1 MIDKLGKLEV
11 GDKTYPIAFNLNV
24 LELIQEKYQTIDE
37 WQNSLIGTEGNLPNI
52 KCLKWSFTQ
61 FINEAIDIENETLE
75 TKRPF
80 VTEKQVGRILGEI
93 GWDQATINLFGLVSQ
108 STPEGEEDPNE

>member
-11 GDKTYPIAFNLNV
+11 GEVTYPIAFNLNV
-24 LELIQEKYQTIDE
+24 LENIQESYGTIDE
-37 WQNSLIGTEGNLPNI
+37 WQDTLIGEEGSLPNI

-61 FINEAIDIENETLE
+61 FINEGIDIENETAE
-75 TKRPF
+75 KKRAF

-93 GWDQATINLFGLVSQ
+93 GWDKATTNLFGLIAS
-108 STPEGEEDPNE
+108 STSTGDEDPNE